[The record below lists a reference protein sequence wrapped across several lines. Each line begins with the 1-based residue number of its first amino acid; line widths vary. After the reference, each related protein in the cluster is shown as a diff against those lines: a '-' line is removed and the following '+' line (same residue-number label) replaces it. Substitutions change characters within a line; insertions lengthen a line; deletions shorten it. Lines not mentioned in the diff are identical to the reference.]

1 MRSAWA
7 VPTIDPLSR
16 SAPTPSIAPGAIL
29 VAAFGCLLASQ
40 AMSHAISNENAAF
53 VEALQGPAPAAFGY
67 LGGKHMVT
75 GVDHLLF
82 LVGVVF
88 YLRRLRDVIVL
99 ASLFTLGHSL
109 TLMIGVL
116 ADVGANA
123 ALVDAVIGLSVV
135 YKGFENLGGFGT
147 HTPPATLVVF
157 GFGLVHGLGLAT
169 KVRDLS
175 LSDDGLIVNL
185 LSFNVGV
192 EVGQILALSLIV
204 GVLFWL
210 SPDARQ
216 SRPATAMNVLLMV
229 AGWILVILHLSDFMQ
244 S

>member
-1 MRSAWA
+1 MIVLPTADRTWVPLA
-7 VPTIDPLSR
+7 V
-16 SAPTPSIAPGAIL
+16 L
-29 VAAFGCLLASQ
+29 VACVVASN
-40 AMSHAISNENAAF
+40 ALSHAISNENAAF
-53 VEALQGPAPAAFGY
+53 VEALVGPAPGAFGY
-67 LGGKHMVT
+67 LGAKHMVT
-75 GVDHLLF
+75 GMDHLLF

-109 TLMIGVL
+109 TLTVGVL
-116 ADVGANA
+116 ADLGANA

-135 YKGFENLGGFGT
+135 YKGFENLGGFGDR
-147 HTPPATLVVF
+147 TPPAMLVVF

-175 LSDDGLIVNL
+175 LSDDGLVVNL

-192 EVGQILALSLIV
+192 EIGQVLALSLIV

-210 SPDARQ
+210 SPRATQ
-216 SRPATAMNVLLMV
+216 SRTGDVTNVLLMV
-229 AGWILVILHLSDFMQ
+229 AGWMLVILHLTDYWRQ
-244 S
+244 